1 MTLCTS
7 IGLRRSLKTIV
18 HFPTIMLTPIFSFW
32 VIGPK
37 GPYSFKT
44 WCCGGSKEIEVS
56 FLHSWMNFFLTIFGH
71 LIYILVREN
80 PFIAKYGTM
89 SRRIEYFSRWY
100 LPFYLLSMVM
110 MLLIQFWD
118 RFCKCGGDILQK
130 SSLSVKNPLEDIL
143 KKSSMNMENPFE
155 ESRIECEQSVEG
167 ETKV

>member
-1 MTLCTS
+1 MTICAS
-7 IGLRRSLKTIV
+7 IGLKKSLKTIV

-71 LIYILVREN
+71 LIYFLVREN
-80 PFIAKYGTM
+80 PFIEKYGST
-89 SRRIEYFSRWY
+89 SRRIEYFSSWY

-130 SSLSVKNPLEDIL
+130 SSLKVN
-143 KKSSMNMENPFE
+143 NPFE
-155 ESRIECEQSVEG
+155 ESRIECEQSAEC

>member
-1 MTLCTS
+1 
-7 IGLRRSLKTIV
+7 
-18 HFPTIMLTPIFSFW
+18 MLTPIFSFW

-44 WCCGGSKEIEVS
+44 WCCGGSKEIKVS

-71 LIYILVREN
+71 LIYFLVREN
-80 PFIAKYGTM
+80 PFIEKYGST
-89 SRRIEYFSRWY
+89 SRRIEYFSSWY

-130 SSLSVKNPLEDIL
+130 SSLKVDNPFEDIL
-143 KKSSMNMENPFE
+143 QKSSLKVNNPFE

>member
-1 MTLCTS
+1 M
-7 IGLRRSLKTIV
+7 SLKTIGR
-18 HFPTIMLTPIFSFW
+18 FPTIILTPLFSFW

-37 GPYSFKT
+37 GPYTFKT
-44 WCCGGSKEIEVS
+44 WCCGGSREIEVS

-71 LIYILVREN
+71 LIYFLVREN
-80 PFIAKYGTM
+80 PFISKYGNM
-89 SRRIEYFSRWY
+89 SSRIYYFSRWY

-130 SSLSVKNPLEDIL
+130 SSLNVD
-143 KKSSMNMENPFE
+143 NPFE
-155 ESRIECEQSVEG
+155 ESCIECEQSDKG